1 MPPGQLTKWQPH
13 SASRPTVWR
22 SRYELFALIEF
33 AEERTVE
40 KLQTRA
46 VLKALAAVWPPIVSH
61 PP

>member
-1 MPPGQLTKWQPH
+1 MAAALRFPPDG
-13 SASRPTVWR
+13 TVRR

-46 VLKALAAVWPPIVSH
+46 VLKALAAVWPPIVSQ